1 MKKTLIILSV
11 LLAAAACA
19 PKNLQTIN
27 VVPYPNEV
35 QIKSGEFCVAGAD
48 VKYDAAADERT
59 KALIEAFAQQLS
71 LVTGAESA
79 VSEDNG
85 EIAFILDAEMP
96 HEAYTLNVTK
106 KGVEVKASGLN
117 GFNYAIQTIKQM
129 LPVEVFGKVAA
140 ADKEWTLPCVKIND
154 APRFGYRGLH
164 MDVSRHFF
172 DMDEVKRYLDIME
185 VHKLNTL
192 HWHITD
198 DQGWRLE
205 IKKYPR
211 LTEVGAVR
219 KQTLVGHLFDSEV
232 YDGTPYG
239 EGCYFTQDQVREI
252 LDYAAGKGIT
262 VIPEIDLPGHML
274 AALAAYPELGCT
286 GGPYDV
292 WGKWGVAD
300 DVLCVGK
307 EKTMQFLE
315 DVLTEVCELF
325 PAEYVH
331 IGGDE
336 CPKVRWEKCP
346 HCQAKIAELGL
357 KDDDRFQ
364 AEHYLQG
371 YVTSRMEKFLAEKGK
386 KLIGWDEILEGEL
399 APNATVMSWRGVAGG
414 LQAVRMGHDAIMT
427 PNTFFYLDYYQSLDK
442 ENEPLAIGGYL
453 PVEKCYSYEPTVEG
467 MTDEEKAH
475 ILGVQANLWT
485 EYIATPDHLHYML
498 LPRLA
503 ALAEVQWCQPE
514 VKSWERFLDSA
525 DEFCGIYDIMGYRYG
540 DHLFDT
546 RGECVTGNGV
556 SVVLEAQGETP
567 IRYTL
572 DGSEPTVDS
581 PLYTE
586 PVKITESCTLKARS
600 ERGGQMSGRTF
611 EKSFTAH
618 KAMGRPVRLV
628 TTTHPNYTFN
638 CPDLLT
644 DGLVG
649 EGPYNSGDFAGWYNQ
664 PFEVVVEMDG
674 AEYSEVTLST
684 IVFKYDW
691 IMNPTSFTV
700 LTSEDGENFTEVAH
714 MDIECVG
721 QMDDANGCQD
731 YTLAFGETSAK
742 YLKVIAGCCT
752 SLPEWHPGAGHPA
765 FLFVDEVIVK

>member
-1 MKKTLIILSV
+1 MKRFLIALSV

-129 LPVEVFGKVAA
+129 LPVEIFGKVAA
-140 ADKEWTLPCVKIND
+140 ADREWTLPCVKIND

-315 DVLTEVCELF
+315 DVLTEVCELCSHCHLVW
-325 PAEYVH
+325 EEGV
-331 IGGDE
+331 GGGE
-336 CPKVRWEKCP
+336 EPYGSTGSRSCRWTGCGEAGP
-346 HCQAKIAELGL
+346 
-357 KDDDRFQ
+357 
-364 AEHYLQG
+364 
-371 YVTSRMEKFLAEKGK
+371 SRLD
-386 KLIGWDEILEGEL
+386 L
-399 APNATVMSWRGVAGG
+399 RAG
-414 LQAVRMGHDAIMT
+414 QCSHAI
-427 PNTFFYLDYYQSLDK
+427 
-442 ENEPLAIGGYL
+442 
-453 PVEKCYSYEPTVEG
+453 
-467 MTDEEKAH
+467 
-475 ILGVQANLWT
+475 
-485 EYIATPDHLHYML
+485 
-498 LPRLA
+498 
-503 ALAEVQWCQPE
+503 
-514 VKSWERFLDSA
+514 
-525 DEFCGIYDIMGYRYG
+525 
-540 DHLFDT
+540 
-546 RGECVTGNGV
+546 
-556 SVVLEAQGETP
+556 
-567 IRYTL
+567 
-572 DGSEPTVDS
+572 
-581 PLYTE
+581 
-586 PVKITESCTLKARS
+586 
-600 ERGGQMSGRTF
+600 
-611 EKSFTAH
+611 
-618 KAMGRPVRLV
+618 
-628 TTTHPNYTFN
+628 
-638 CPDLLT
+638 
-644 DGLVG
+644 
-649 EGPYNSGDFAGWYNQ
+649 
-664 PFEVVVEMDG
+664 
-674 AEYSEVTLST
+674 
-684 IVFKYDW
+684 
-691 IMNPTSFTV
+691 
-700 LTSEDGENFTEVAH
+700 
-714 MDIECVG
+714 
-721 QMDDANGCQD
+721 
-731 YTLAFGETSAK
+731 
-742 YLKVIAGCCT
+742 
-752 SLPEWHPGAGHPA
+752 
-765 FLFVDEVIVK
+765 